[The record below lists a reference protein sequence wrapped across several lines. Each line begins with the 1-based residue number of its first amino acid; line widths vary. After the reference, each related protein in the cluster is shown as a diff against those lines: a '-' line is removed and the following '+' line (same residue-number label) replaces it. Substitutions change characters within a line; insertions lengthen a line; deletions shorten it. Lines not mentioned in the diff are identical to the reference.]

1 MEFIEKLTNLVNE
14 NLTTEEQAKMAKG
27 FADYVLEVNPFDRT
41 EYEVL
46 IKEVLELGSFPCDM
60 DAATKEAIQN
70 CLIEVLKINGVNP
83 FEEVVE
89 DSYKTKRAKQKLARL
104 ERELS
109 EQHKKLVDHYNQANG
124 QPMNDKRGARTF
136 FNKVDQLEDR
146 KSEIVKQIEAQ
157 EERVERLEWADEN
170 KRNGRN
176 KQGGLL
182 LTIDNIPR
190 IEREIEKAERGESH
204 YAPTT
209 IRKYRKELARL
220 KAEKE
225 QLGNA
230 SSKAQEIINSD
241 KVTQWKRYPTV
252 YFIKGLRKV
261 AIELKNGAFEVSSKY
276 APQTD
281 EEKAIVDEILN

>member
-1 MEFIEKLTNLVNE
+1 MK
-14 NLTTEEQAKMAKG
+14 
-27 FADYVLEVNPFDRT
+27 
-41 EYEVL
+41 
-46 IKEVLELGSFPCDM
+46 
-60 DAATKEAIQN
+60 
-70 CLIEVLKINGVNP
+70 
-83 FEEVVE
+83 FEE
-89 DSYKTKRAKQKLARL
+89 SYRTRQAKQKLEHL
-104 ERELS
+104 KNELS
-109 EQHKKLVDHYNQANG
+109 DQHKKLVDHYKQANG
-124 QPMNDKRGARTF
+124 QPMNDKRGGRTF
-136 FNKVDQLEDR
+136 FNKVDKLEER
-146 KSEIVKQIEAQ
+146 KSELVKQIEAQ
-157 EERVERLEWADEN
+157 EERIERLEWADEN

-230 SSKAQEIINSD
+230 NSRAQEIINSG
-241 KVTQWKRYPTV
+241 KLNQWKRYPTV

-261 AIELKNGAFEVSSKY
+261 AIELKNGIFEVSSKY

-281 EEKAIVDEILN
+281 EEKEIVKEILG